1 MLSKSNSDIL
11 LRSLLPDD
19 ILIITDWPSYPRR
32 FKELDYALRKR
43 GWLSEYFN
51 KTDTK
56 CYAAEHSGELIGFAI
71 LSKTSEEEA
80 EFRIALKPGKTGS
93 GFGKII
99 TLMVLNDGFINMK
112 INRIHLIVRK
122 NNPMA
127 ICLYKSIGFTERG
140 ECIKEIDGK
149 QADFLVMD
157 IYISKYFHK

>member
-56 CYAAEHSGELIGFAI
+56 CYAAEHSGEPIGFAI

-99 TLMVLNDGFINMK
+99 TLMVLNDSFINMK

-157 IYISKYFHK
+157 IYISEYFHK